1 MPTSEGAPRRNRSL
15 EVVAHGWR
23 QLIAAESSRQF
34 FCIFRR
40 LLREAIFYSPRYA
53 LGLFGRTEGVL
64 CYVRLLLGD
73 TSLILG
79 QRCRG
84 LIQQGVH
91 GVVNRCVQRACLW
104 GSASDAQVV
113 ECVFFCVGVR
123 LRLLLCSCIEGLRE
137 AGVILLALP

>member
-53 LGLFGRTEGVL
+53 LGLFRRTEGVL

-79 QRCRG
+79 HRCRG
-84 LIQQGVH
+84 FIQQGVH

-104 GSASDAQVV
+104 GVGKRCASSRVR
-113 ECVFFCVGVR
+113 FFLCWGAPPPSPMLGHRR
-123 LRLLLCSCIEGLRE
+123 L
-137 AGVILLALP
+137 A